1 MARDLVV
8 QLKPKDA
15 TREPA
20 YGVRNVLVRIV
31 QKQIAPSGA
40 GPGGSFGLSVRSE
53 KLVYRIGESVRV
65 AVTADKDCRLT
76 LLSIGPAGK
85 AIRLFPNAVQTDTLV
100 RPGQTVLIPS
110 LESSVHYKASA
121 PTGIQG
127 LVATCRSEAEPTAPK
142 SAGEADFGPAGDLE
156 SIGRDL
162 VVTLPSGRPAQ
173 MEQVMSAFL
182 VVN

>member
-1 MARDLVV
+1 
-8 QLKPKDA
+8 
-15 TREPA
+15 
-20 YGVRNVLVRIV
+20 VRIV

-40 GPGGSFGLSVRSE
+40 ETGGSFGLSVRSE

-65 AVTADKDCRLT
+65 SATVDKDCRLT
-76 LLSIGPAGK
+76 LLSIGPTGK
-85 AIRLFPNAVQTDTLV
+85 ATRLFPSAVQTDSLV
-100 RPGQTVLIPS
+100 RPGQTVLIPP

-127 LVATCRSEAEPTAPK
+127 LIATCRSESEPAAPK
-142 SAGEADFGPAGDLE
+142 SAGEADFVPAGDLE

-162 VVTLPSGRPAQ
+162 AVTLPSGQPTQ